1 MPLFTHEPDPS
12 RFKKRFIVMVIMI
25 VVALMILIGRLYYL
39 QIIHGEEY
47 QILSRDNFVSEHRIR
62 PERGMIYDRNHTLLA
77 DNRPSF
83 NLYFTPAFCKP
94 EAFELTVGR
103 LTEYLGLT
111 KTEVDKTRDIY
122 RNARRLERFRPML
135 VRQDMTWEDLVM
147 IRQHQAVLDGIEV
160 QSETRRQYT
169 KGTQAAH
176 LLGYVSE
183 ISKEELEEQQE
194 ANQESDDQYQQGDS
208 IGKSGVEKGWESKL
222 RGITGIQHV
231 VVDARGQRVPEK
243 QAKVVLGGE
252 SMKRSPVP
260 GANLILSLDAR
271 LQALA
276 EERFPGTEGVVVAL
290 DPNTGF
296 ILAMVS
302 RPVYDPNQISS
313 RASVRWWNDLI
324 ADPHKP
330 LLNRAVQQ
338 HYAPG
343 STFKPF
349 TALAGLISGAI
360 APNTAQPCNGS
371 FQFGDHIFR
380 CWRPGGH
387 GSVVLHRAL
396 VQSCDVFFY
405 RTGSKAGLDAIA
417 EVAKSFGLGS
427 ISGFESGP
435 EVPGIIPNRE
445 WYQHNTQT
453 GFLPGFTISD
463 AIGQGDVNVT
473 PLQMAIAYAAIAN
486 GGTVYR
492 PQIVLRV
499 EESDGTVT
507 SSEPEIR
514 FRVAATAEQLRV
526 VADGLAGV
534 VNDPTGTAY
543 WHRPQKVS
551 FLAAGKTGT
560 AQVVSQG
567 ADRGKTLPYE
577 LRDHAWFISWA
588 PVDRPRIVV
597 AVINEHGGHGSSA
610 AAPLALELITYYL
623 EQLEPGT

>member
-1 MPLFTHEPDPS
+1 MPLFTHQPDSS
-12 RFKKRFIVMVIMI
+12 RFKNRYIVMVVVIA
-25 VVALMILIGRLYYL
+25 VALTTLFGRLYYL
-39 QIIHGEEY
+39 QIVHGEEY
-47 QILSRDNFVSEHRIR
+47 QILSRDNFVSDHRIR
-62 PERGMIYDRNHTLLA
+62 AERGMIYDRHHVLVA

-83 NLYFTPAFCKP
+83 NLYFTPAFCRA
-94 EAFELTVGR
+94 EAFELTLGR
-103 LTEYLGLT
+103 LTEYLGLA
-111 KTEVDKTRDIY
+111 KSEVDKTREVY
-122 RNARRLERFRPML
+122 WNARRLDRFRPML

-147 IRQHQAVLDGIEV
+147 IKQHLDVLDGIEV

-169 KGTQAAH
+169 HGTEAAH
-176 LLGYVSE
+176 LLGYVGE
-183 ISKEELEEQQE
+183 ISKDELQQQWE
-194 ANQESDDQYQQGDS
+194 ADQGSEDQYQQGDS

-222 RGITGIQHV
+222 RGSAGIQQV

-252 SMKRSPVP
+252 AMKQSPVP
-260 GANLILSLDAR
+260 GANLILSLDTR

-276 EERFPGTEGVVVAL
+276 EERFPGSEGAVVAL

-302 RPVYDPNQISS
+302 RPVFDPNQITS
-313 RASVRWWNDLI
+313 RVSVRWWNDLI

-330 LLNRAVQQ
+330 LLNRALQQ

-360 APNTAQPCNGS
+360 TPNTIQSCNGS

-387 GSVVLHRAL
+387 GGLELHRAL

-405 RTGSKAGLDAIA
+405 RTGSKAGIDVIA

-427 ISGFESGP
+427 ISGFDSGQ

-445 WYQHNTQT
+445 WYQYNTRT

-507 SSEPEIR
+507 TVEPEIR
-514 FRVAATAEQLRV
+514 FKVKASAEQLQV

-551 FLAAGKTGT
+551 FRAAGKTGT
-560 AQVVSQG
+560 AQVVAQG
-567 ADRGKTLPYE
+567 ADRGKILPYE
-577 LRDHAWFISWA
+577 MRDHAWFVSWA

-597 AVINEHGGHGSSA
+597 AVVNEHGGHGSSA

-623 EQLEPGT
+623 EQLEPGA